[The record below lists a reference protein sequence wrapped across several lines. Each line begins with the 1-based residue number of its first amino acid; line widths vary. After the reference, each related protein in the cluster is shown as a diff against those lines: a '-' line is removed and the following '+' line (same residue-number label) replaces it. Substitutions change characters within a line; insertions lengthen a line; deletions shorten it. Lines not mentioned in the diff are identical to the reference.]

1 VEATIPKF
9 RRTVHKKPQGVN
21 GNQSVGKLTRL
32 ESVKLGKKGGF
43 KYMILV
49 TNTSRVLPLTGGL
62 PRVDFSLTAI
72 RE

>member
-1 VEATIPKF
+1 VEPTIPKF
-9 RRTVHKKPQGVN
+9 RRTVHKKRQGVN
-21 GNQSVGKLTRL
+21 GNQSLEKLTRL

-49 TNTSRVLPLTGGL
+49 TNTSCVLPLTQGL